1 MEKWIEVVG
10 LALFVNWLLHWFT
23 PIQPLRER
31 LVDKM
36 VRMMVKINAYRLE
49 PLLLVFTCVKC
60 LSFWSALIYFQNL
73 TLALIC
79 SFLAIT
85 FETVIKY
92 KNNNVE

>member
-1 MEKWIEVVG
+1 MEKWTEVIG

-23 PIQPLRER
+23 PIQSWREH

-60 LSFWSALIYFQNL
+60 LSFWAALLYFQNF
-73 TLALIC
+73 TFALIT
-79 SFLAIT
+79 SFIAV
-85 FETVIKY
+85 VIEKVLRDDT
-92 KNNNVE
+92 K